1 MAFSMD
7 LRDII
12 IKKQWEL
19 INMILY
25 DEGNDVR
32 IPLDVKVRL
41 AITEI
46 DSLKLKL
53 VNTHEQNN
61 QFIN

>member
-1 MAFSMD
+1 MD